1 MFNRERPYKNRSKE
15 HLQSDLEFTKRRLQN
30 DREFR
35 KTLKDPFLL
44 DKDLEE
50 FTRALIDFDADLP
63 VLRKKYKE
71 LKRELRRRS

>member
-1 MFNRERPYKNRSKE
+1 MFNRERPYKDMDDESLKFN
-15 HLQSDLEFTKRRLQN
+15 LGFTKRRLQN
-30 DREFR
+30 DQEFR

-44 DKDLEE
+44 DNDGE
-50 FTRALIDFDADLP
+50 FANALIEFDAELP

>member
-1 MFNRERPYKNRSKE
+1 MFNRERPYKD
-15 HLQSDLEFTKRRLQN
+15 LSDEGLKFNLGFTKRRLQN

-50 FTRALIDFDADLP
+50 FTRALIDFDAELP

-71 LKRELRRRS
+71 LRRELRRRS

>member
-15 HLQSDLEFTKRRLQN
+15 HLQLDLGITKRRLQN

-44 DKDLEE
+44 DNDGE
-50 FTRALIDFDADLP
+50 FAEALIEFDIELP

-71 LKRELRRRS
+71 LRRELRRRS

>member
-1 MFNRERPYKNRSKE
+1 
-15 HLQSDLEFTKRRLQN
+15 LLN

-71 LKRELRRRS
+71 LKRELRRKS